1 MAPEIVKGEPYECEV
16 DIWSTGVI
24 AYILLSG
31 DAPFKGNNK
40 LQIQREIK
48 NKKLTMSDP
57 AWVNISNDAKDFI
70 NKALNKVGKDRWTA
84 E

>member
-1 MAPEIVKGEPYECEV
+1 MAPEVVRGWEYECEV

-40 LQIQREIK
+40 MAIQKEIK
-48 NKKLTMSDP
+48 TKELTMNEP
-57 AWVNISNDAKDFI
+57 AWSNIS
-70 NKALNKVGKDRWTA
+70 